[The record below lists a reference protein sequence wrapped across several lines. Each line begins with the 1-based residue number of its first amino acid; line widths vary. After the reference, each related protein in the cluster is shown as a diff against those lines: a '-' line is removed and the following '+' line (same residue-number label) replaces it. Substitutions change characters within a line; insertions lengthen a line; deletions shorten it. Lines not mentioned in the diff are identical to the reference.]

1 MARSTL
7 MHVETHTRGQ
17 GHSAVS
23 GAAYRLGVSLHD
35 ERTGLTHNY
44 AGKGGVIASVH
55 HVPADADESL
65 RDVATCWNAVE
76 AAERRKDSQ
85 VARDFR
91 QAVPLGLTQ
100 DQAVALMHDWT
111 TYLSDRYGTVVTSAL
126 HEDNARD
133 AFGNE
138 KAPGARGFHIHAYMP
153 TRRLGPDGQF
163 GAKLNELSNKTQ
175 SAEQIEQVRAH
186 WADLCNTYALRAQ
199 LGETYDHRSHLRRGD
214 GLEAETTLGVAAAA
228 MTRRGIATDKAAQ
241 VIAQRA
247 ERFRHEQEQAKH
259 RAEQQARADREAVNT
274 YRLARSQVQ
283 DLTTLGQ
290 TVDRARSNRQDYQQ
304 RERVKQDEAT
314 KAKAMIAAVQQ
325 THADAAETYRR
336 TMPLPFG
343 PWKRKRD
350 ECRSLMQTAGEQR
363 DQWKQQRKDA
373 VEATRRLEVQRKAW
387 EAEETK
393 AREKF
398 EMAQRH
404 AEDVRRRLEALTPA
418 QRAILDREDA
428 AQQQRVRQE
437 QEQRQRADQ
446 QRREQQH
453 RPPPPQP
460 EQQPRQRQTLRL

>member
-1 MARSTL
+1 

-44 AGKGGVIASVH
+44 AGKGGVVASVH
-55 HVPADADESL
+55 HVPANADESL

-91 QAVPLGLTQ
+91 ESVPLGLSQ

-111 TYLSDRYGTVVTSAL
+111 AYLSDRYGTVVTTAL

-133 AFGNE
+133 MFGNE
-138 KAPGARGFHIHAYMP
+138 KAPGQRGFHLHAYMP
-153 TRRLGPDGQF
+153 TRRIGPDGQF

-175 SAEQIEQVRAH
+175 SAIEIEQVRAH

-228 MTRRGIATDKAAQ
+228 MTRRGVQTEKAAQ

-247 ERFRHEQEQAKH
+247 ERFRIEQEQAQ
-259 RAEQQARADREAVNT
+259 QQAKQQAIQDREAVNT
-274 YRLARSQVQ
+274 YRLARSQTP
-283 DLTTLGQ
+283 DLAALGQ
-290 TVDRARSNRQDYQQ
+290 AVDRARSARQDTAD
-304 RERVKQDEAT
+304 RERVKRDEAA
-314 KAKAMIAAVQQ
+314 KAKAMIATTQQ
-325 THADAAETYRR
+325 NRDDAAETYRR
-336 TMPLPFG
+336 VMPIPFG
-343 PWKRKRD
+343 PWKRKRE
-350 ECRSLMQTAGEQR
+350 ECRSIMRAADQQR

-373 VEATRRLEVQRKAW
+373 VEAMRRLEVQRKAA
-387 EAEETK
+387 EAIEAKTRNE
-393 AREKF
+393 F
-398 EMAQRH
+398 EAAKRH
-404 AEDVRRRLEALTPA
+404 ADDVRRRLEALTPA
-418 QRAILDREDA
+418 QRAILDRADEA
-428 AQQQRVRQE
+428 ARQQHARQE
-437 QEQRQRADQ
+437 QEQRQQAE
-446 QRREQQH
+446 QRQREKHH
-453 RPPPPQP
+453 RPAP
-460 EQQPRQRQTLRL
+460 EQQPRLQRQPTLRL

>member
-1 MARSTL
+1 

-23 GAAYRLGVSLHD
+23 GVAYRLGAKLVD

-44 AGKGGVIASVH
+44 EGKGGVVASVH
-55 HVPADADESL
+55 HVLADADESL

-91 QAVPLGLTQ
+91 ESVPLGLTQ

-111 TYLSDRYGTVVTSAL
+111 AYLSDRYGTVVTTAL

-133 AFGNE
+133 MFGNE
-138 KAPGARGFHIHAYMP
+138 KAPGQRGFHLHAYMP
-153 TRRLGPDGQF
+153 TRRIGPDGQF

-186 WADLCNTYALRAQ
+186 WADLCNTHALRAQ

-228 MTRRGIATDKAAQ
+228 MTRRGVQTEKAAQ

-247 ERFRHEQEQAKH
+247 ERFRHEQEQAQQ
-259 RAEQQARADREAVNT
+259 RAEQQARADREAVNA
-274 YRLARSQVQ
+274 YRLARSQTP
-283 DLTTLGQ
+283 DLADLGQ
-290 TVDRARSNRQDYQQ
+290 AVDRARSTRQDYQQ
-304 RERVKQDEAT
+304 RERVKRDDAT
-314 KAKAMIAAVQQ
+314 KAKTMIAAVQQ
-325 THADAAETYRR
+325 NRDDAAETYRR

-350 ECRSLMQTAGEQR
+350 ECRSLMQTADQQR

-398 EMAQRH
+398 ELAQRH
-404 AEDVRRRLEALTPA
+404 ADDVRRRLEALTPA
-418 QRAILDREDA
+418 QRAILDRADEA
-428 AQQQRVRQE
+428 ERQRIR
-437 QEQRQRADQ
+437 QEQRQRAEQ

-453 RPPPPQP
+453 RPTHQP
-460 EQQPRQRQTLRL
+460 EQQPRPQRQPTLRL